1 MSVRAAPPL
10 SRSTL
15 ALLRRVRHAC
25 REGWLLEDRLA
36 QAAGAAVADAR
47 RQHAPAMQLVVALR
61 HAWADV
67 PELPELPKLLG
78 VDAPDARDLL
88 NHLVTA
94 CVHAYYGEHYDES
107 RDGSDQPGTP
117 GDMY

>member
-1 MSVRAAPPL
+1 VSVRAAPPL

-15 ALLRRVRHAC
+15 ALLRRVLHAR

-47 RQHAPAMQLVVALR
+47 RQRTPAVQLAVALR
-61 HAWADV
+61 RAWADV
-67 PELPELPKLLG
+67 PDLSC
-78 VDAPDARDLL
+78 VDPQGARDLL

-94 CVHAYYGEHYDES
+94 CVHSYYGEHYDEA
-107 RDGSDQPGTP
+107 RDGGGQTGTP
-117 GDMY
+117 